1 MWWAAVIAVLAAFVS
16 MAIPMALDYLAD
28 RKKEKEDKSR
38 DNKDDDNN

>member
-1 MWWAAVIAVLAAFVS
+1 MWWAAIVAVLAAFLS
-16 MAIPMALDYLAD
+16 MAIPMTLDYLAD